1 MRRIRQ
7 RLTFA
12 NVVSLIALF
21 VALGGTAI
29 AAVIVNSNS
38 QVARGTISG
47 HDAPSGK
54 HPNIISGSING
65 QDLQN
70 PVFHKPN
77 LQNGWT
83 AADAGEP
90 VFTKDSSGIVHLF
103 GSVYR
108 PAGSSASTIFR
119 LPAVYRPSHYV
130 DITVAVVGAVPAV
143 LGIESDGT
151 VLSIRPDHLCRFG
164 RCLVPIGG
172 LILQQEVS
180 VNVR

>member
-47 HDAPSGK
+47 HEPPSGK

-77 LQNGWT
+77 LRNGWT

-90 VFTKDSSGIVHLF
+90 VFTKDSSGIVHFF
-103 GSVYR
+103 GSVVSGG
-108 PAGSSASTIFR
+108 ASSSTIFR
-119 LPAVYRPSHYV
+119 LPAAYRPSHYV
-130 DITVAVVGAVPAV
+130 DVPVAVVGAVPAV

-151 VLSIRPDHLCRFG
+151 VYPYDPTTFVDLEGVSFRL
-164 RCLVPIGG
+164 GG
-172 LILQQEVS
+172 
-180 VNVR
+180 